1 MYMYS
6 LGVEKDINR
15 AAPLI
20 LAAGKAGFAKAQYNL
35 GKMFRDGKGVQKDLQ
50 TAAQWFLAAAK
61 QGHVRAQNHIGMRY
75 ARGKGITADPVQ
87 AMMWLT
93 LSAKSGNPAAVENRA
108 ALARKLTA
116 AQIADAERLA
126 AAWKPMP
133 AK

>member
-1 MYMYS
+1 MYMFG

-35 GKMFRDGKGVQKDLQ
+35 GKMFRDGKGVPKNLE
-50 TAAQWFLAAAK
+50 TAAEWFLASAK

-75 ARGKGITADPVQ
+75 ARGEGIAPDPVQ
-87 AMMWLT
+87 AMIWLT
-93 LSAKSGNPAAVENRA
+93 LSAQGGNPAAVENRA
-108 ALARKLTA
+108 ALAKTLSA
-116 AQIADAERLA
+116 AQIAEAERLA
-126 AAWKPMP
+126 ASWTPMP